1 MKEDEKD
8 RKDSGKGKALVDSLS
23 SIDDFEL
30 EELEK
35 RLEMQRI
42 APGALSEA
50 GLSGCYAD
58 ACDQVCDVYCSDY
71 TGCVQD
77 CLCNLEDCFDKCGTD
92 CLVLCYAECLADC
105 GFCAGDW

>member
-1 MKEDEKD
+1 MKEKDQD
-8 RKDSGKGKALVDSLS
+8 RKGIDGGDGVVSLS
-23 SIDDFEL
+23 DIGEFEL

-42 APGALSEA
+42 APAGLSEV

-58 ACDQVCDVYCSDY
+58 ACDEVCDVFCSEY
-71 TGCVQD
+71 TGCAQD
-77 CLCNLEDCFDKCGTD
+77 CLCNFEDCFDKCGTD
-92 CLVLCYAECLADC
+92 CLVLCYSECLADC